1 MIGMFPSPR
10 HARGITLV
18 ELLVVVMVIGLL
30 AAISVPAYRQYSL
43 RVKRTDAKTQLLATA
58 QQLERCFTR
67 DLTYVGCVSFPINIP
82 LDASGTSIT
91 YQIADPDAALTATTF
106 TLTATRQN
114 GQTRDTACGDF
125 TLNERGVRGV
135 TAGTPADCW

>member
-1 MIGMFPSPR
+1 MMGNTGFPR
-10 HARGITLV
+10 QERGVTLV
-18 ELLVVVMVIGLL
+18 ELLVVVMVVGLL
-30 AAISVPAYRQYSL
+30 AAISVPAYRQYSI

-67 DLTYVGCVSFPINIP
+67 DLTYVGCVTFPINIP
-82 LDASGTSIT
+82 LDATGTAIT
-91 YQIADPDAALTATTF
+91 YQIANPGGALTANTF

-114 GQTRDTACGDF
+114 GQTRDTDCGNF
-125 TLNERGVRGV
+125 TLTERGVRGV